1 MKKALSLQAQIK
13 RLEERG
19 IIVQDEEKAK
29 EILFDIGYYR
39 LGFYT
44 FPFEKTYTRLSN
56 RTHEFREGTLFE
68 SIVQLYYFDYD
79 LRKLLLSAL
88 TRIEVNIRTRIT
100 YMGSMYY
107 DEDPFWFV
115 SPLAVDDNYIQSFAN
130 KVYKTIKDSPAIV
143 RHHQKYPE
151 DTYAPAW
158 KTLEFMTMGN
168 IVSLYN
174 HLNDRNLKRQIAN
187 EFNCTIGIFV
197 NYLETIRV
205 ARNTC
210 AHGAYLYNLH
220 LPRGIKNGPAGNI
233 SGSDRHNVNG
243 IIKIVLYLLG
253 CISHNRETELR
264 QDLRALFA
272 ESRNSETM
280 RIINENTNFSL

>member
-1 MKKALSLQAQIK
+1 MKKALSLHAQIK

-44 FPFEKTYTRLSN
+44 FPFEKTYPRLSN

-107 DEDPFWFV
+107 NEDPFGSLVHWLSMTTIFN
-115 SPLAVDDNYIQSFAN
+115 PLPTKF
-130 KVYKTIKDSPAIV
+130 IKRLRI
-143 RHHQKYPE
+143 
-151 DTYAPAW
+151 
-158 KTLEFMTMGN
+158 
-168 IVSLYN
+168 
-174 HLNDRNLKRQIAN
+174 
-187 EFNCTIGIFV
+187 
-197 NYLETIRV
+197 
-205 ARNTC
+205 
-210 AHGAYLYNLH
+210 
-220 LPRGIKNGPAGNI
+220 
-233 SGSDRHNVNG
+233 
-243 IIKIVLYLLG
+243 LL
-253 CISHNRETELR
+253 L
-264 QDLRALFA
+264 
-272 ESRNSETM
+272 
-280 RIINENTNFSL
+280 